1 MRNRLFL
8 LTTIITILSLMF
20 SSSGVVNAVSQNAQ
34 IDHQQ
39 QAKAI
44 LAKMTP
50 EEKVGQLFL
59 VSFDGQNV
67 VDNAQIAQLI
77 QDYYI
82 GGVVLSREN
91 NNFSDENSIIEDAYA
106 LNKSMQQL
114 KWDTTLASKENPSTG
129 ETFTPQYVPLFIGI
143 SEEGDGF
150 PNDQLLSGVTE
161 LPNLMSI
168 GATWNAENSR
178 AIGTVMGSELNAMGF
193 NLILGPSLDV
203 LDVVHTD
210 VSKNLGSRTFSE
222 DPYWT
227 GELGKAYIEGLHE
240 GSDGQMAVIAKHF
253 PGSGGANRPPS
264 EEVSTVRKSLEQ
276 LKQVELAPFFKVTD
290 TSLPTTSIVDGLLVS
305 NIRYQGFQGN
315 IRETTKPISFDQAP
329 LEQLLGLEPLSSWR
343 SSGGIMVSDDLNS
356 EAIHLFYDPTGQSF
370 DGRQIIRNAFLA
382 GNDLLY
388 VNRIKSVADPDSF
401 TTITSTLD
409 FFAKKYREDS
419 AFAER
424 VDLSVERIIKLKLKI
439 YDNFYLSTVMTNANS
454 IDIVGTSADVT
465 FEIARQ
471 AATLISPDVAELN
484 EVLPD
489 VPGRYE
495 NVVFISETYKQMQ
508 CVQCELTDVFSVDA
522 FKNAVL
528 KLYGPAASGQILNHK
543 LKSYSFQSLS
553 AYLDRVNQEQEDPI
567 EIEEDIK
574 AAHWLVFSVINADP
588 DKPVGEALQR
598 FLAEKPDLLR
608 DKNIIVFSF
617 TAPYFLDA
625 TELSK
630 ITVFYSLYGKSNAA
644 IEIAARLLFMEIV
657 PSGASPISIP
667 GTGYDLIE
675 VTSPEPNQIIPIS
688 LLKNNQE
695 FLAEDIVSEEP
706 LSVSQG
712 EIITLKTG
720 VIVDHNQN
728 PVPDETLVEFQ
739 ISDGNETSNTQTF
752 EAYTNNGVAQI
763 SYQIQFPGLT
773 QIKVVCDPAQ
783 VSQIIV
789 LDISGENGGEIT
801 TILPTFAPT
810 MSIFPV
816 STEEEISPSIEEN
829 REEINWE
836 RKVIHWMLYMLI
848 LWGLSILFII
858 YFQRNISFLWGIRLG
873 LSSLLGG
880 LLGYYARLIFVSIN
894 KAAGTEPA
902 IWVSII
908 VILICMAVGLGIGFV
923 IRYFVEEKNQNKD
936 KDNVITVEA
945 E

>member
-1 MRNRLFL
+1 MKKKIFFLTSLF
-8 LTTIITILSLMF
+8 TMLSLIL
-20 SSSGVVNAVSQNAQ
+20 SSSGLVYAGSQAVQ

-44 LAKMTP
+44 LADMTP

-67 VDNAQIAQLI
+67 SDSTQIAQLI
-77 QDYYI
+77 QDYYV

-91 NNFSDENSIIEDAYA
+91 DNFSSEDTIIEDAYEMNRA
-106 LNKSMQQL
+106 LQQL
-114 KWDTTLASKENPSTG
+114 KWDASLVSRVVTTTG
-129 ETFTPQYVPLFIGI
+129 ETFKPQYVPLFIGI

-150 PNDQLLSGVTE
+150 PNDQFLSGVTE
-161 LPNLMSI
+161 LPNLMTI
-168 GATWNAENSR
+168 GATWDIDNSR
-178 AIGTVMGSELNAMGF
+178 RVGNVMGSELNAMGF

-227 GELGKAYIEGLHE
+227 GELGKAYIEGIHE
-240 GSDGQMAVIAKHF
+240 GSEGQMAVIAKHF

-264 EEVSTVRKSLEQ
+264 EEVSTVRKFLEQ
-276 LKQVELAPFFKVTD
+276 LKQIELAPFFKVTD
-290 TSLPTTSIVDGLLVS
+290 PTLPEDSIVDGLLVS

-315 IRETTKPISFDQAP
+315 IRETTKPVSFDQAA
-329 LEQLLGLEPLSSWR
+329 LEQLLALEPLSNWR
-343 SSGGIMVSDDLNS
+343 SSGGIMVSDDLDS
-356 EAIHLFYDPTGQSF
+356 KAIHLFYDPTGQTF
-370 DGRQIIRNAFLA
+370 DGRQIIRTAFLA

-388 VNRIKSVADPDSF
+388 VNQIKSVSDPDSF
-401 TTITSTLD
+401 TTITTTLD
-409 FFAKKYREDS
+409 YFAKKYREDS

-424 VDLSVERIIKLKLKI
+424 VDLSVERIIKLKLKM
-439 YDNFYLSTVMTNANS
+439 YDNFYLSTIMSNANS
-454 IDIVGTSADVT
+454 TDIVGVSDDVT
-465 FEIARQ
+465 FEIVRQ
-471 AATLISPDVAELN
+471 AATLISPDIIELN
-484 EVLPD
+484 EVLPE

-495 NVVFISETYKQMQ
+495 NVVFISETYQQAQ
-508 CVQCELTDVFSVDA
+508 CSQCGLTDAFSVDS

-528 KLYGPAASGQILNHK
+528 RLYGPAASGQILSHK
-543 LKSYSFQSLS
+543 LTSYSAQNLT
-553 AYLDRVNQEQEDPI
+553 AYLDRANQEQDGPI

-574 AAHWLVFSVINADP
+574 AAHWLVFSVVNANP
-588 DKPVGEALQR
+588 DEPVGEALQR

-630 ITVFYSLYGKSNAA
+630 ITAFYSLYGKSNAA
-644 IEIAARLLFMEIV
+644 IEMAARLLFLEIV
-657 PSGASPISIP
+657 PTGSSPISIP
-667 GTGYDLIE
+667 ATGYDLLE
-675 VTSPEPNQIIPIS
+675 VTSPDPNQLISIS

-695 FLAEDIVSEEP
+695 FLAEDIVSEDP

-712 EIITLKTG
+712 EIITLRTG
-720 VIVDHNQN
+720 VILDHNQN

-739 ISDGNETSNTQTF
+739 ISNGSESINTQSI

-763 SYQIQFPGLT
+763 SYQIQYPGLT
-773 QIKVVCDPAQ
+773 QIKAICEPAQ
-783 VSQIIV
+783 TSQIVV
-789 LDISGENGGEIT
+789 LDIGGENGGEIT

-810 MSIFPV
+810 LSVFPV
-816 STEEEISPSIEEN
+816 ATQAEITPEATETPQET
-829 REEINWE
+829 NWE
-836 RKVIHWMLYMLI
+836 RNIIQWMLYMLV
-848 LWGLSILFII
+848 LWGFSILFTI

-873 LSSLLGG
+873 LSTLLGG
-880 LLGYYARLIFVSIN
+880 LMGYYGRLIFISAFEADKQSSIWI
-894 KAAGTEPA
+894 TLL
-902 IWVSII
+902 
-908 VILICMAVGLGIGFV
+908 VILIGMSVGLSVGFV
-923 IRYFVEEKNQNKD
+923 VRYFVDNKS
-936 KDNVITVEA
+936 KENSQETTEEA

>member
-1 MRNRLFL
+1 M
-8 LTTIITILSLMF
+8 MF
-20 SSSGVVNAVSQNAQ
+20 SSAGLVYAAGQNAQ

-67 VDNAQIAQLI
+67 ADTTQIAQLI

-91 NNFSDENSIIEDAYA
+91 NNFSSENTIVRDAYT
-106 LNKSMQQL
+106 LNRAMQQL
-114 KWDTTLASKENPSTG
+114 KWDATLESRKNPSSG

-168 GATWNAENSR
+168 GATWDADNSR
-178 AIGTVMGSELNAMGF
+178 DVGNVMGSELNAMGF

-203 LDVVHTD
+203 LDVVHTA

-227 GELGKAYIEGLHE
+227 GELGKAYIEGIHE
-240 GSDGQMAVIAKHF
+240 GSNGQMAVIAKHF
-253 PGSGGANRPPS
+253 PGSGGANRSPS

-276 LKQVELAPFFKVTD
+276 LKQIELAPFFKVTD

-315 IRETTKPISFDQAP
+315 IRETTKPVSFDQAA

-343 SSGGIMVSDDLNS
+343 TSGGIMVSDDLNS

-388 VNRIKSVADPDSF
+388 VNQIKSVTDRDSY

-409 FFAKKYREDS
+409 SFAKKYREDS

-439 YDNFYLSTVMTNANS
+439 YDNFYLSTVMANANS
-454 IDIVGTSADVT
+454 TDIVGTSDDVT

-471 AATLISPDVAELN
+471 AATLISPDIAELN
-484 EVLPD
+484 DVLPD

-495 NVVFISETYKQMQ
+495 NVVFISETYKQAQ
-508 CVQCELTDVFSVDA
+508 CAQCELTDVFPVDA

-528 KLYGPAASGQILNHK
+528 KLYGPAASGQILSHK

-567 EIEEDIK
+567 EIEDDIK
-574 AAHWLVFSVINADP
+574 AAHWLVFSVTNADP

-630 ITVFYSLYGKSNAA
+630 ITAFYSLYGKSTAA
-644 IEIAARLLFMEIV
+644 IEIAARLLFLEIV

-675 VTSPEPNQIIPIS
+675 VTSPDPNQIIPIS

-695 FLAEDIVSEEP
+695 FLAEDIVSEESV
-706 LSVSQG
+706 SVSQG
-712 EIITLKTG
+712 EIINLKTG
-720 VIVDHNQN
+720 VIVDNNQN
-728 PVPDETLVEFQ
+728 PVPDETLVEFR
-739 ISDGNETSNTQTF
+739 ISEGSDTANTQTF
-752 EAYTNNGVAQI
+752 EAYTNQGVAQI

-773 QIKVVCDPAQ
+773 QIKVICEPAQ

-789 LDISGENGGEIT
+789 LDIGGENGGEIT

-810 MSIFPV
+810 LSIFPV
-816 STEEEISPSIEEN
+816 STEEEITPSIEETPQD
-829 REEINWE
+829 INWE
-836 RKVIHWMLYMLI
+836 RNIIHWMLYMLI
-848 LWGLSILFII
+848 LWGLSILFMI
-858 YFQRNISFLWGIRLG
+858 YFQRNISFLWGVRLG

-880 LLGYYARLIFVSIN
+880 LIGYYARLIFISTN
-894 KAAGTEPA
+894 GPTETEA
-902 IWVSII
+902 SMWIS
-908 VILICMAVGLGIGFV
+908 ILIILITMAIGLGVGFA
-923 IRYFVEEKNQNKD
+923 IRYYVEQQNQKKD
-936 KDNVITVEA
+936 KEKEVIAEA